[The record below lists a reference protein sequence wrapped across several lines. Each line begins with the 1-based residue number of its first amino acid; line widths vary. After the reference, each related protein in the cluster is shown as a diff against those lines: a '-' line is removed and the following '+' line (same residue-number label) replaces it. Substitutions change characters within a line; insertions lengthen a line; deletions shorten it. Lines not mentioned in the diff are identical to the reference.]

1 MKRLLF
7 VAFSAAALSAC
18 GGGGGGGGSSAAI
31 PSAPAPAPTSA
42 PIQTTSVQRAVASGS
57 LISYSGTQQA
67 TSLGGY
73 GGASTLGMR
82 RRLDAAAARVT
93 SAYRAGARATAGS
106 ARRAQSVAYSACSN
120 GAESATVAVS
130 ASEEQLYERSFYD
143 SACTKL
149 HQDIYLD
156 LVATGA
162 TSATATG
169 NDTLYSLTGAV
180 YAYETL
186 TMSLTG
192 VGTGA
197 GTFSVVL
204 TDAASA
210 SSPTIASIGVACTMS
225 SATLGCGIGAVTRQ
239 SGLAQDVG
247 ATANFTLT
255 VPASTAGAYT
265 VPVTGSANTY
275 TGALGALS
283 LGTGTFPNFAVSGG
297 TLTDN
302 GTFTGSFTYVSGELT
317 ASSFSLTDAAS
328 DGTAT
333 ITSSGTPPVTT
344 GTIKRTS
351 TGAVLATFTVDAA
364 GNGTITY
371 SNGTTGQIVNWQ
383 VVG

>member
-18 GGGGGGGGSSAAI
+18 GGGGGGGGSAAL
-31 PSAPAPAPTSA
+31 PSAPVSTPASA
-42 PIQTTSVQRAVASGS
+42 PIQTTSVQRAVASQS
-57 LISYSGTQQA
+57 LASYSGTQQA

-73 GGASTLGMR
+73 GGAAALGMR

-93 SAYRAGARATAGS
+93 SAYRAGARATAGT
-106 ARRAQSVAYSACSN
+106 ARQAQSVAYSACSN

-156 LVATGA
+156 VVATGP

-169 NDTLYSLTGAV
+169 NATLYSLTGAV

-186 TMSLTG
+186 TMSITG

-210 SSPTIASIGVACTMS
+210 SSPTIASVGVACTMS
-225 SATLGCGIGAVTRQ
+225 TATLGCGIGAVTRQ
-239 SGLAQDVG
+239 SGLAQDLG
-247 ATANFTLT
+247 ATASFTLT
-255 VPASTAGAYT
+255 VPASIAGAYT
-265 VPVTGSANTY
+265 VPVTGSASTY
-275 TGALGALS
+275 TGALGALA
-283 LGTGTFPNFAVSGG
+283 LGTGTFPNFAVTGG
-297 TLTDN
+297 TLTDS
-302 GTFTGSFTYVSGELT
+302 GTFTGSFTYVSGALT
-317 ASSFSLTDAAS
+317 ASSFTLTDAAS
-328 DGTAT
+328 DGTVA

-344 GTIKRTS
+344 GVVKRTS
-351 TGAVLATFTVDAA
+351 SGAVLASFNVDAA

-371 SNGTTGQIVNWQ
+371 GNGTTGQIVNWQ